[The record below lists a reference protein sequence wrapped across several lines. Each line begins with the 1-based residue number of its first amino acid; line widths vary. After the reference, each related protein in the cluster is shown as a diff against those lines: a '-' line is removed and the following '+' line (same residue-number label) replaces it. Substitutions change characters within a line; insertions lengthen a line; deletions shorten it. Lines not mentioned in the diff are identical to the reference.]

1 MALDR
6 IASELEEATMDRQMK
21 SFALKPV
28 AGALIQQGNGKRL
41 RGSLAQQ
48 LAVQILTGELPEG
61 HMFPGE
67 IEYAEQ
73 IGISRSALRE
83 AFRTLSAKG
92 LVDSRPKAGTRVSPR
107 RQWSLL
113 DPDLLA
119 WQFEAE
125 PSLKFLHDLF
135 ELRMIVE
142 PSAAELA
149 AERRTEEQVQ
159 AMRGALDAMARHGL
173 ATDAGRLA
181 DQQFH
186 MIMLE
191 ASRNDAVIALA
202 SSIMAAIA
210 WTTIYKQRKRELP
223 RDPIPDHRAL
233 FDAVAAGDPR
243 AARAAMAELI
253 RLALIDTEISLQSD

>member
-1 MALDR
+1 MMLDR
-6 IASELEEATMDRQMK
+6 MTGALEDVAMDRQIK

-48 LAVQILTGELPEG
+48 LAVQILTGELPAG
-61 HMFPGE
+61 HMFPGA

-73 IGISRSALRE
+73 LGISRSALRE
-83 AFRTLSAKG
+83 AVRTLSAKG

-149 AERRTEEQVQ
+149 AERRTEDQVQ
-159 AMRGALDAMARHGL
+159 AMRSALDAMARHGL
-173 ATDAGRLA
+173 VTDAGRLA

-186 MIMLE
+186 RIMPE
-191 ASRNDAVIALA
+191 ENRNDAVNALD
-202 SSIMAAIA
+202 
-210 WTTIYKQRKRELP
+210 RR
-223 RDPIPDHRAL
+223 
-233 FDAVAAGDPR
+233 
-243 AARAAMAELI
+243 
-253 RLALIDTEISLQSD
+253 SDGRYVGPECVSKGTSRW

>member
-1 MALDR
+1 
-6 IASELEEATMDRQMK
+6 
-21 SFALKPV
+21 
-28 AGALIQQGNGKRL
+28 
-41 RGSLAQQ
+41 
-48 LAVQILTGELPEG
+48 
-61 HMFPGE
+61 MFPGE

-149 AERRTEEQVQ
+149 AERRTEDQVQ
-159 AMRGALDAMARHGL
+159 AMRSALDAMARPGL
-173 ATDAGRLA
+173 ATDAGRPA
-181 DQQFH
+181 HQEFP
-186 MIMLE
+186 
-191 ASRNDAVIALA
+191 
-202 SSIMAAIA
+202 MA
-210 WTTIYKQRKRELP
+210 KNG
-223 RDPIPDHRAL
+223 RDE
-233 FDAVAAGDPR
+233 GG
-243 AARAAMAELI
+243 
-253 RLALIDTEISLQSD
+253 

>member
-1 MALDR
+1 MTLDSTARALER
-6 IASELEEATMDRQMK
+6 KAMDKKMQ
-21 SFALKPV
+21 SFAVKPV
-28 AGALIQQGNGKRL
+28 AGALIQQGYGKRL

-48 LAVQILTGELPEG
+48 LAVQILSGALPEG
-61 HMFPGE
+61 HIFPGE

-73 IGISRSALRE
+73 IGISRSVLRE

-107 RQWSLL
+107 RQWSML

-142 PSAAELA
+142 PNAAELA
-149 AERRTEEQVQ
+149 AERRTEEHVQ
-159 AMRGALDAMARHGL
+159 AMRVALDAMAQYGL
-173 ATDAGRLA
+173 ATEEGRLA

-186 MIMLE
+186 MVMLE
-191 ASRNDAVIALA
+191 ATRNDAVIALA

-210 WTTIYKQRKRELP
+210 WTTIYKQRKRKLP

-233 FDAVAAGDPR
+233 FDAVAAGDAR
-243 AARAAMAELI
+243 AARATMAELI
-253 RLALIDTEISLQSD
+253 RLALVDTEISLQTD

>member
-1 MALDR
+1 MLDR
-6 IASELEEATMDRQMK
+6 MTGELEDVAMDRQSK
-21 SFALKPV
+21 NFALRPV

-67 IEYAEQ
+67 IEFAEQ

-125 PSLKFLHDLF
+125 PSLKFVHDLF

-149 AERRTEEQVQ
+149 AERRTEEQVP
-159 AMRGALDAMARHGL
+159 AMRSALDAMARHGL
-173 ATDAGRLA
+173 ATGAGRLD
-181 DQQFH
+181 DQQTGR
-186 MIMLE
+186 
-191 ASRNDAVIALA
+191 AQVRTAVTKA
-202 SSIMAAIA
+202 
-210 WTTIYKQRKRELP
+210 QP
-223 RDPIPDHRAL
+223 
-233 FDAVAAGDPR
+233 V
-243 AARAAMAELI
+243 
-253 RLALIDTEISLQSD
+253 

>member
-125 PSLKFLHDLF
+125 PSLKFL
-135 ELRMIVE
+135 
-142 PSAAELA
+142 
-149 AERRTEEQVQ
+149 T
-159 AMRGALDAMARHGL
+159 
-173 ATDAGRLA
+173 TC
-181 DQQFH
+181 
-186 MIMLE
+186 
-191 ASRNDAVIALA
+191 
-202 SSIMAAIA
+202 SSC
-210 WTTIYKQRKRELP
+210 
-223 RDPIPDHRAL
+223 
-233 FDAVAAGDPR
+233 G
-243 AARAAMAELI
+243 
-253 RLALIDTEISLQSD
+253 

>member
-1 MALDR
+1 
-6 IASELEEATMDRQMK
+6 
-21 SFALKPV
+21 
-28 AGALIQQGNGKRL
+28 
-41 RGSLAQQ
+41 
-48 LAVQILTGELPEG
+48 
-61 HMFPGE
+61 MFPGE

-92 LVDSRPKAGTRVSPR
+92 LVDNRPKAGTRVSPR

-149 AERRTEEQVQ
+149 AERRTEDQVQ
-159 AMRGALDAMARHGL
+159 ARSEERRGGKECVSQCR
-173 ATDAGRLA
+173 
-181 DQQFH
+181 
-186 MIMLE
+186 
-191 ASRNDAVIALA
+191 SRW
-202 SSIMAAIA
+202 S
-210 WTTIYKQRKRELP
+210 
-223 RDPIPDHRAL
+223 PIH
-233 FDAVAAGDPR
+233 
-243 AARAAMAELI
+243 
-253 RLALIDTEISLQSD
+253 

>member
-92 LVDSRPKAGTRVSPR
+92 LVDSRPKAGTRVSPL

-119 WQFEAE
+119 W
-125 PSLKFLHDLF
+125 
-135 ELRMIVE
+135 
-142 PSAAELA
+142 
-149 AERRTEEQVQ
+149 
-159 AMRGALDAMARHGL
+159 
-173 ATDAGRLA
+173 
-181 DQQFH
+181 
-186 MIMLE
+186 
-191 ASRNDAVIALA
+191 
-202 SSIMAAIA
+202 
-210 WTTIYKQRKRELP
+210 
-223 RDPIPDHRAL
+223 
-233 FDAVAAGDPR
+233 
-243 AARAAMAELI
+243 
-253 RLALIDTEISLQSD
+253 

>member
-1 MALDR
+1 
-6 IASELEEATMDRQMK
+6 
-21 SFALKPV
+21 
-28 AGALIQQGNGKRL
+28 
-41 RGSLAQQ
+41 
-48 LAVQILTGELPEG
+48 
-61 HMFPGE
+61 MFPGE

-149 AERRTEEQVQ
+149 AERRTEDQVQ
-159 AMRGALDAMARHGL
+159 AMRSALDAMARE
-173 ATDAGRLA
+173 D
-181 DQQFH
+181 
-186 MIMLE
+186 
-191 ASRNDAVIALA
+191 
-202 SSIMAAIA
+202 
-210 WTTIYKQRKRELP
+210 RKRTRQNSSHYCAYRMP
-223 RDPIPDHRAL
+223 SSA
-233 FDAVAAGDPR
+233 
-243 AARAAMAELI
+243 
-253 RLALIDTEISLQSD
+253 